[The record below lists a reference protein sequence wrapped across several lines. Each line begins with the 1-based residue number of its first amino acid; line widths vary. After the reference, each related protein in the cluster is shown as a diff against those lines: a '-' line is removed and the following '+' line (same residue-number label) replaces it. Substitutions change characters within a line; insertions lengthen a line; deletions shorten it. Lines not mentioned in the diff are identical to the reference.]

1 MLARIL
7 RRAILLSLLFGSA
20 FSHADQRLDAAMD
33 GIVTRLYA
41 AFNADQLNAI
51 TEGQLKPYITPED
64 HVALATSY
72 WTFDVNAPVVV
83 SVMRHVKQETVP
95 TWLPE
100 SAFTK
105 TDLVVKNEECD
116 YEVWQKKFDAGHVAL
131 GINGLDGHRFSYF
144 VSVGPQT
151 PGAEVKITN
160 LAPSEPPIGTMQDGS
175 MIYIDWTELV
185 VTECPDAIKGH
196 LLLTTFRGRARECHL
211 LGGFRETP
219 HPSST
224 RPDQI
229 TLTWSED
236 PKSTQNLLWRTSI
249 AVKTGAA
256 RYHEKSA
263 TDAKPIE
270 VAATYEA
277 IDDRKLANDRVSHR
291 FTAALR
297 GLKSGTTYSY
307 QVGDPETNTWSEEKD
322 FTTAPEKSDTF
333 SFVHLTDTHN
343 REIAGKLL
351 AAGYAR
357 APKPSL
363 VTISGDLVDFG
374 LHRDCW
380 DKLFAYLGE
389 PIARIPVIPSIGNHD
404 DQDGLGPGTFLKQ
417 FALGAP
423 NFGDIPA
430 ERACA
435 VRYANALFLVI
446 PIGLNVEEIGKWMER
461 ELAATD
467 ATWKFG
473 IYHFPMYTT
482 EEEYANEYPRQRA
495 AWGPVFDKYHLDMML
510 TGHTHR
516 YVRSGPLR
524 DSKEVASPNDGTVY
538 LVSAPGIYSTF
549 DITGNRLEFKSL
561 DVNGTVKDELTIDK
575 TK

>member
-1 MLARIL
+1 MYV
-7 RRAILLSLLFGSA
+7 
-20 FSHADQRLDAAMD
+20 DA
-33 GIVTRLYA
+33 TL
-41 AFNADQLNAI
+41 
-51 TEGQLKPYITPED
+51 
-64 HVALATSY
+64 
-72 WTFDVNAPVVV
+72 
-83 SVMRHVKQETVP
+83 ET
-95 TWLPE
+95 
-100 SAFTK
+100 
-105 TDLVVKNEECD
+105 
-116 YEVWQKKFDAGHVAL
+116 
-131 GINGLDGHRFSYF
+131 
-144 VSVGPQT
+144 
-151 PGAEVKITN
+151 
-160 LAPSEPPIGTMQDGS
+160 
-175 MIYIDWTELV
+175 
-185 VTECPDAIKGH
+185 
-196 LLLTTFRGRARECHL
+196 
-211 LGGFRETP
+211 
-219 HPSST
+219 
-224 RPDQI
+224 
-229 TLTWSED
+229 
-236 PKSTQNLLWRTSI
+236 
-249 AVKTGAA
+249 
-256 RYHEKSA
+256 
-263 TDAKPIE
+263 
-270 VAATYEA
+270 
-277 IDDRKLANDRVSHR
+277 IDDLKLANDRTSNR
-291 FTAALR
+291 FTAVMR
-297 GLKSGTTYSY
+297 NLKSNTTYVYRVIDSA
-307 QVGDPETNTWSEEKD
+307 TNTESDEYS
-322 FTTAPEKSDTF
+322 FTTAPESSDTF

-357 APKPSL
+357 TPKPSL

-482 EEEYANEYPRQRA
+482 EQEYANEYDRQRA

-516 YVRSGPLR
+516 YYRSGPLR
-524 DSKEVASPNDGTVY
+524 DGKEVASPNDGTIY
-538 LVSAPGIYSTF
+538 LVSQPGIYSTF
-549 DITGNRLEFKSL
+549 DITGKRLAFKSL
-561 DVNGTVKDELTIDK
+561 DVNGAVKDELTIK
-575 TK
+575 KEK